1 MVQFVKLRVTGFKSF
16 VDPTELMIER
26 GTTGIVGPNG
36 CGKSNLVE
44 ALRWVMGET
53 SAKRMR
59 GGGMDDVI
67 FGGSSSR
74 PARNLAEVQ
83 LHMDNGRRD
92 APAGFNDFDEIE
104 IVRRIEREKG
114 SDYRV
119 NGKGVRAKDVQ
130 LFFADLASGAAS
142 TALVSQGRVGAIVN
156 AKATDRRHLL
166 EEAAGIAGLHAR
178 RHEAELRLRAAETNL
193 ERLDDVIGTLD
204 NQLAGLRKQ
213 ARQATRYRNI
223 AEQLR
228 RTEALLL
235 HLDAEAARAALRAA
249 RERLAAAEEQVAGL
263 TEQAARAATLQ
274 AEAANALPPLR
285 AAAAETSAAL
295 QRLLLEREGLDREE
309 RQLAEAI
316 RAAEQRL
323 SQLLADLERSQAQSR
338 DAGEALER
346 LEAERAELA
355 GAVEGEAAAR
365 ATAEAEKAARAAD
378 AQAAEEAVTELSGQL
393 AADEARATALER
405 RVGEVGERIARLQ
418 DRLAA
423 AARDREKLEAERA
436 AATDLEAANAA
447 LAEAEAGLERA
458 RAEAE
463 QAEAGLAAARSAE
476 AEGRQ
481 VLQSQEAAQQKIEA
495 EIAALSAVLNPGD
508 TDIWPPVVEAVGV
521 EPGYETALGA
531 ALGDDLL
538 HPTDEAA
545 PVHWETLPAFA
556 RPPALPEGV
565 RPLDQVVRGAPALAR
580 RLSQVGVVADAAQG
594 ARLQSQLAP
603 GQRLVTRD
611 GALWR
616 WDGLTAKADAPS
628 AAAVRLEQKNR
639 LADLEEELRV
649 QARGLAATRQAHAEL
664 AAAAEA
670 AAQAE
675 RATREAQRAAYAEAN
690 RARETR
696 SQLAAKLSAT
706 DSKLQALEETRL
718 RLEADL
724 AEAREAHGAAERDRA
739 ALPDLAAVRQRLAA
753 LRADLAE
760 TRGALSQADA
770 ALQGLLREFQQRA
783 ERLRGIAREGEAW
796 QRRAEE
802 ARSHAADLAQ
812 RRAGIDE
819 ELAGLKAQP
828 ALLADRRERLAAA
841 VGTAETQRK
850 QAADA
855 LAEGERRLAEGD
867 RVLKHA
873 EQALGAAREERVR
886 AEGAVEQGQQTLAN
900 VATRA
905 QERLEVRLEGLP
917 FLAELKDDQALPPH
931 DQVEAKVQ
939 RLIRER
945 DNIGPVNLRAEAEAA
960 ELEQQIEGMQ
970 NERADL
976 VAAIARLRQGISS
989 LNREGRERLLAAF
1002 EKVDAKFSELFT
1014 RLFGGGTAHLKL
1026 TESDDPLEAG
1036 LEIMA
1041 SPPGKRLQV
1050 LSLLSGGEQALTA
1063 LSLLFAVFLV
1073 NPAPICVLDEVDAPL
1088 DDSNVDRFVSLVDE
1102 LAHELETRFL
1112 IVTHH
1117 RLTMARVD
1125 RLFGV
1130 TMSERGVSQLVSVD
1144 LEAAEALK
1152 ESA

>member
-1 MVQFVKLRVTGFKSF
+1 MVQFVKLRLAGFKSF

-83 LHMDNGRRD
+83 LHMDNGGRD

-114 SDYRV
+114 SDYKI
-119 NGKGVRAKDVQ
+119 NGKSVRAKDVQ

-204 NQLAGLRKQ
+204 NQLAGLKKQ

-285 AAAAETSAAL
+285 EAAAETSAAL

-309 RQLAEAI
+309 AQLAEGL

-323 SQLLADLERSQAQSR
+323 SQLLADLERSDAQSR

-355 GAVEGEAAAR
+355 GAAEGEAAAR
-365 ATAEAEKAARAAD
+365 AAAEAEKAARAAD

-436 AATDLEAANAA
+436 AATDLEAADAA
-447 LAEAEAGLERA
+447 LVEAEAGLERA

-463 QAEAGLAAARSAE
+463 QAEAALAAARSAE
-476 AEGRQ
+476 AEERQ
-481 VLQSQEAAQQKIEA
+481 TLQAQEAAQQKIEA
-495 EIAALSAVLNPGD
+495 EIAALSAVLHPGD
-508 TDIWPPVVEAVGV
+508 ADMWPPVVEALSV

-531 ALGDDLL
+531 ALGDDLQ
-538 HPTDEAA
+538 HPADEAA

-556 RPPALPEGV
+556 RPPTLPEGA
-565 RPLDQVVRGAPALAR
+565 RPLDRMVRGAPALAR

-594 ARLQSQLAP
+594 ARLHAQLAP

-639 LADLEEELRV
+639 LADLEEELGI
-649 QARGLAATRQAHAEL
+649 QARSLAAARDAHAEV

-670 AAQAE
+670 ATQAE

-690 RARETR
+690 RVRETR
-696 SQLAAKLSAT
+696 SQLAAKLTAT
-706 DSKLQALEETRL
+706 DSKLQALDESRV

-760 TRGALSQADA
+760 KRGLLSQADA
-770 ALQGLLREFQQRA
+770 ALQGLLREVQQRA

-802 ARSHAADLAQ
+802 ARSHAGDLAQ
-812 RRAGIDE
+812 RRAGIE
-819 ELAGLKAQP
+819 RELAGLKAQP
-828 ALLADRRERLAAA
+828 AVLADRRERLAAA
-841 VGTAETQRK
+841 IEAAETQRK

-867 RVLKHA
+867 RVLKQA
-873 EQALGAAREERVR
+873 EQALAAAREERVR

-917 FLAELKDDQALPPH
+917 FLAELKEDQALPPH

-960 ELEQQIEGMQ
+960 ELERQIEGMQ

-1014 RLFGGGTAHLKL
+1014 RLFGGGAAHLKL

-1063 LSLLFAVFLV
+1063 LALLFAVFLI